1 MPWCASRAN
10 ASRRSFMVRF
20 VALVAPIAVMGSTAG
35 AADIVWRV
43 ENPFRLLTD
52 PAATA
57 LHRARFEQ
65 LTPDERAN
73 PVLSIERRLA
83 IAAPRGWAEAVVART
98 CWSDR
103 EQRYTCPEAADYAHP
118 PHHRIIVGLAGAP
131 DGICHWTV
139 TTQAA
144 SDWPTA
150 KLSSLPCRGSFA
162 LEVPYPNGVSV
173 GVTQEGRPLARA
185 TIRVRDVLIVGIGD
199 SFASGDGNPDGPIR
213 FDDRRELNY
222 RGPPPAEVNGYPAR
236 VGDWA
241 SPQDPA
247 FQANAP
253 RWLSSSCHRSLYGHH
268 ARAALQLAL
277 EDPHRAVT
285 FASFACWGAEIVAGL
300 FLPIRSS
307 ELVPGLPRLSQL
319 SAVAALQCQR
329 DRITRKDWPRA
340 FEMGG
345 ALPDLSD
352 LTGLFCPPAHARRI
366 DLLLIAGGGNDA
378 GFSRLVANAVL
389 SDTTSL
395 RTISGWLGQL
405 YTPAQA
411 RRAMLTLPQRYKA
424 LNRAAHTILHIPW
437 SQADRIVLTSYPP
450 IALNDVTGDACIGGS
465 DGMTVNPAFHLDQR
479 RTRDAEQIGRE
490 IFTVMARAARS
501 HGWTFVDAHRDLF
514 TRHGLCAGRADRLA
528 NPADDMRMPRRVN
541 GSWHPYAPSQWEPYT
556 PRRRWVRTPNDG
568 YLTVNFHF
576 SKIGDDVVNLMLASS
591 YSGAFHP
598 TAEGHAAI
606 ADAVVVK
613 ARAVLEKYATTR

>member
-1 MPWCASRAN
+1 MPWCASPEN
-10 ASRRSFMVRF
+10 ARRRSVAIGILSF
-20 VALVAPIAVMGSTAG
+20 VAVITGTVSPAAS
-35 AADIVWRV
+35 ADIVWRV
-43 ENPFRLLTD
+43 ENPFRLFTD

-57 LHRARFEQ
+57 LHRATFEQ
-65 LTPDERAN
+65 LTLDERAS
-73 PVLSIERRLA
+73 PVLSGERRLA
-83 IAAPRGWAEAVVART
+83 LAAPRGWAEAVVGRA

-103 EQRYTCPEAADYAHP
+103 EQRYTCSEDPDYAHP
-118 PHHRIIVGLAGAP
+118 KHHRVIVGLARAP
-131 DGICHWTV
+131 DGWCNWTV
-139 TTQAA
+139 A
-144 SDWPTA
+144 TA
-150 KLSSLPCRGSFA
+150 PGRQPHKPSTRSCDEAFV
-162 LEVPYPNGVSV
+162 LEVPYPDGLAIAVKHD
-173 GVTQEGRPLARA
+173 GRQLAE
-185 TIRVRDVLIVGIGD
+185 TVIRVRDVLIIGIGD
-199 SFASGDGNPDGPIR
+199 SFASGDGNPDGPVR

-236 VGDWA
+236 IGDWA

-366 DLLLIAGGGNDA
+366 DLLLVAGGGNDA
-378 GFSRLVANAVL
+378 GFSQLVANAVL
-389 SDTTSL
+389 SDATSL

-465 DGMTVNPAFHLDQR
+465 DGMTVNPAFNLDQR

-490 IFTVMARAARS
+490 IFAVMARAARS
-501 HGWTFVDAHRDLF
+501 HGWTFVDAHREHF

-528 NPADDMRMPRRVN
+528 NPADDMRLPRRVN
-541 GSWHPYAPSQWEPYT
+541 GSWHPDAPSQWEPYT

-598 TAEGHAAI
+598 TAEGHAAM